1 MAVCQLPLSVGDT
14 QGNLCLTIEALTAVA
29 DEADVVVLPELANSG
44 YVFTDAA
51 EARSLAEP
59 AWGQTTRA
67 WAELAARHELVVV
80 GGLCEIDDAGR
91 LRNSAVMLDG
101 RGLLSVYRKAH
112 LWDAELDVFVPG
124 SEPPPVIET
133 RFGRLSMMV
142 CYDVEFPEWVRVAAL
157 AGAELLCV
165 PTNWPVCGPVPG
177 PYPAEVLRVLA
188 HANTNLMYVAA
199 AARVGTER
207 GVEWV
212 PGSGIAS
219 PAGQWLT
226 SLHDGPATMT
236 ARIDLALA
244 RDKATSARNHP
255 LTDRR
260 PELYAPLVVDASIT
274 DSGSRVPSD
283 VCIP

>member
-1 MAVCQLPLSVGDT
+1 LPLSVGDT
-14 QGNLCLTIEALTAVA
+14 QGNLRLAIEALTAVA
-29 DEADVVVLPELANSG
+29 EEADVVVLPELANSG
-44 YVFTDAA
+44 YVFTDVM

-59 AWGQTTRA
+59 AWGPTTRA

-80 GGLCEIDDAGR
+80 GGLCELDDGGR

-101 RGLLSVYRKAH
+101 SGLLSVYRKAH

-124 SEPPPVIET
+124 SEPPPVIKT
-133 RFGRLSMMV
+133 RFGLLSMMV

-157 AGAELLCV
+157 GGAELLCV
-165 PTNWPVCGPVPG
+165 PTNWPVCGPLPG
-177 PYPAEVLRVLA
+177 PYPVEVLRVLA
-188 HANTNLMYVAA
+188 NANTNLMYVAA

-219 PAGQWLT
+219 PAGRWLT
-226 SLHDGPATMT
+226 SLQDGPANLM
-236 ARIDLALA
+236 ARIDLAQT

-260 PELYAPLVVDASIT
+260 PELYAALGGGASVT
-274 DSGSRVPSD
+274 ESGRR
-283 VCIP
+283 